1 MAQRVD
7 IGNMAPAQIMKM
19 GIGINLPMSPR
30 NNNGGMYE
38 KKMDMDCK
46 GGSQKVM

>member
-1 MAQRVD
+1 MAQRVEV
-7 IGNMAPAQIMKM
+7 GNMQPAQLMKM
-19 GIGINLPMSPR
+19 AMGINLPMSPR

-38 KKMDMDCK
+38 KKIAMDCK